1 MVSKMKNIEEN
12 HGGYLF
18 NDGQIVDFEILISNK
33 IDFGRK
39 TGALRIRITL
49 NEVNV
54 DFVAEKKPT
63 KQQLNKIEE
72 LKIFGNRKLIF
83 EIIDENNKTIKGYGG
98 FDKTIYEMK
107 QQIIDF
113 YKQKRQDEIKIIS

>member
-1 MVSKMKNIEEN
+1 MIQLLVSI
-12 HGGYLF
+12 
-18 NDGQIVDFEILISNK
+18 II
-33 IDFGRK
+33 
-39 TGALRIRITL
+39 ITL

-72 LKIFGNRKLIF
+72 LKISGNRKLVF

-98 FDKTIYEMK
+98 FGKTIYEMK
-107 QQIIDF
+107 QQIIYF
-113 YKQKRQDEIKIIS
+113 YKRIQEIEK

>member
-1 MVSKMKNIEEN
+1 MTKEEFKTLSEEEQ
-12 HGGYLF
+12 GGYLF
-18 NDGQIVDFEILISNK
+18 EDGQIIDFEKLISNK

-54 DFVAEKKPT
+54 DFLTEKKPT

-72 LKIFGNRKLIF
+72 LISCNKKLVF
-83 EIIDENNKTIKGYGG
+83 EIIDENNKSIKGCGG
-98 FDKTIYEMK
+98 FGKTIYEMK
-107 QQIIDF
+107 QQIIDLT
-113 YKQKRQDEIKIIS
+113 E